1 MVSTAPG
8 MHQGAILGPFFLI
21 YINNLSIYLSS
32 TAKHFVVD
40 TFLFPVLNDI
50 NLSEFQLVTLKISE
64 WTYQW
69 EMYFNPDISKET

>member
-1 MVSTAPG
+1 MVSTARG
-8 MHQGAILGPFFLI
+8 IHQGAILGPFFLI
-21 YINNLSIYLSS
+21 YIDNLSIYLSS

-50 NLSEFQLVTLKISE
+50 KLSEFQLVTLKISE

-69 EMYFNPDISKET
+69 KIYFNPDISKET